1 MRVAGRRLLI
11 VFSALLLAS
20 HVGAQARF
28 TDADAESPDAGLK
41 LVVAAAAEKR
51 IADAVELL
59 ERYAPRLAPGE
70 GKKSALEALAR
81 LQEMAGNYAGAAE
94 SWLVASSAGPSDPD
108 AVFSAVRCL
117 IAVGE
122 SPRAIAELDSLAK
135 LLSDPA
141 VSAKAALHKAYAGA
155 FLREAGAAGDLR
167 SFAVSDSYAGDRPTI
182 LFLLARLY
190 GDRAAAERLSAEF
203 PASPEAGV
211 LASGGVRLAAGPHWF
226 IAADRSAVVLK
237 AGETE
242 KGAEEEK
249 PQPSAAGPTALQV
262 GLFRE
267 EKNARTLAERLTAKG
282 FSVSVSP
289 RTVGA
294 ATHHAVTV
302 DPGASAEET
311 AMRLKDAG
319 FESYPLF

>member
-1 MRVAGRRLLI
+1 
-11 VFSALLLAS
+11 
-20 HVGAQARF
+20 
-28 TDADAESPDAGLK
+28 
-41 LVVAAAAEKR
+41 
-51 IADAVELL
+51 
-59 ERYAPRLAPGE
+59 
-70 GKKSALEALAR
+70 
-81 LQEMAGNYAGAAE
+81 MAGNYAGAAE

-108 AVFSAVRCL
+108 AVFFFRRRCL
-117 IAVGE
+117 IAVATV
-122 SPRAIAELDSLAK
+122 PRAIAELDSLAK

-141 VSAKAALHKAYAGA
+141 VFRQGCPAQG
-155 FLREAGAAGDLR
+155 LRRRVPPRSRRAAGDLR